1 MEKVNIVV
9 GNSADL
15 ESINP
20 ATFRDTIF
28 VFADKI
34 GAYKMAT
41 SGNLKGAKYRGQL
54 TGASDSRPTGIAVGF
69 QYFDTTMN
77 KPIWWNGSAW
87 VDATGATV

>member
-1 MEKVNIVV
+1 MEKVNIII

-15 ESINP
+15 EAINP
-20 ATFRDTIF
+20 ATYKNTIF

-34 GAYKMAT
+34 GAYKMAA

-54 TGASDSRPTGIAVGF
+54 TGALDSRPTGIEAGF
-69 QYFDTTMN
+69 QYFDTTLN